1 MTHSK
6 SEIAIGAGVLAAALV
21 FLFVL
26 IGQSGVSAS
35 SNTLI
40 LNASFRAADGISPG
54 TDVRMAGV
62 KIGTVQSM
70 NLNPERFR
78 ADVELAVRSDL
89 KIPDDSAVAI
99 SQEGLLGGSFIEI
112 IPGGSDFAMESG
124 AEFFETQ
131 PSVSLINLL
140 LRFVGG
146 QGS

>member
-1 MTHSK
+1 
-6 SEIAIGAGVLAAALV
+6 
-21 FLFVL
+21 
-26 IGQSGVSAS
+26 
-35 SNTLI
+35 
-40 LNASFRAADGISPG
+40 
-54 TDVRMAGV
+54 
-62 KIGTVQSM
+62 M

-124 AEFFETQ
+124 SEFFETQ